1 MKPSCKKLREF
12 IKDEK
17 DGAKSYRKYNLPKLS
32 KDELRHSRIL
42 TILKNRCERRSK

>member
-17 DGAKSYRKYNLPKLS
+17 AGNRDYLKYNLPNLA
-32 KDELRHSRIL
+32 KDERKHKRIL
-42 TILKNRCERRSK
+42 IKKLRKCK